1 MKAVILLA
9 GPLFATPAAR
19 NAVEGARWVIA
30 ADGGIRHAKTLGL
43 DVGLWV
49 GDFDSSTPQDLADFS
64 GVPRR
69 TYPRAKD
76 ATDAELA
83 TQAALACGANELLL
97 LGGLGGELDH
107 TLAHLTLS
115 LKLAEAGVSASVTD
129 GLRWAWPLVP
139 PGRELAL
146 EADTPFSI
154 VPMTDL
160 EGLTI
165 AGARWEA
172 SSLSLGLGSTRT
184 LRNVALGPLR
194 LGLSRGRAVVFADRS
209 PRAAE
214 AP

>member
-97 LGGLGGELDH
+97 LGGLG
-107 TLAHLTLS
+107 
-115 LKLAEAGVSASVTD
+115 ASWTTP
-129 GLRWAWPLVP
+129 WPTSP
-139 PGRELAL
+139 SR
-146 EADTPFSI
+146 
-154 VPMTDL
+154 
-160 EGLTI
+160 
-165 AGARWEA
+165 
-172 SSLSLGLGSTRT
+172 SS
-184 LRNVALGPLR
+184 
-194 LGLSRGRAVVFADRS
+194 S
-209 PRAAE
+209 PR
-214 AP
+214 PG